1 MAITVD
7 TKMIALLGKPLR
19 QSFSPRMQ
27 NEAYEAAGLDYHYFP
42 VEVENDHLGDVINGL
57 KRMNFVG
64 FAVTKPNKIEVM
76 QYLDEIDELAE
87 KMGSCNTIVNNNGK
101 LKGYNTDGEGFVRS
115 LLSETDCKLEDSVFF
130 CFGAGGA
137 GRAIC
142 STLAFRGAKKI
153 YIVDKFE
160 ESSKSL
166 VDDINTKFA
175 TVAELVS
182 FENVEEINK
191 IVSSSDVVINASGIG
206 MYPHLDEV
214 PVSKES
220 LNSSQICFDATYNPL
235 KTKFLV
241 EAESIGCKIL
251 NGLGMVI
258 NQGAIQ
264 YSLWTGLPEPIEEFT
279 KSIEKIISEK

>member
-1 MAITVD
+1 MSITVD

-27 NEAYEAAGLDYHYFP
+27 NEAYEAAGLNYYYFP
-42 VEVENDHLGDVINGL
+42 VEVDNEHLGDVVNGL
-57 KRMNFVG
+57 KYMNFAG
-64 FAVTKPNKIEVM
+64 FAVTKPCKIEIM
-76 QYLDEIDELAE
+76 KYLDEIDELAE
-87 KMGSCNTIVNNNGK
+87 KMGSCNTVVNNNGK
-101 LKGYNTDGEGFVRS
+101 LKGYNTDGDGFVRS
-115 LLSETDCKLEDSVFF
+115 LLSETDCKVENSIFF

-153 YIVDKFE
+153 YIVDKFA

-166 VDDINTKFA
+166 VEDINIKF
-175 TVAELVS
+175 TSIAELVD
-182 FENVEEINK
+182 FENLDEINDK
-191 IVSSSDVVINASGIG
+191 VSSANVVINASGIG

-214 PVSKES
+214 LVSKES

-235 KTKFLV
+235 KTKFLM
-241 EAESIGCKIL
+241 EAESVGCKIL
-251 NGLGMVI
+251 NGIGMVI

-264 YSLWTGLPEPIEEFT
+264 YSLWTGLPEPLEIFT
-279 KSIEKIISEK
+279 KCIEKIASEK

>member
-57 KRMNFVG
+57 KHMNFVG

>member
-7 TKMIALLGKPLR
+7 TKMIALLGNPLR

-57 KRMNFVG
+57 KYMNFVG
-64 FAVTKPNKIEVM
+64 FAVTKPNKIEVIK
-76 QYLDEIDELAE
+76 YLDEIDELAE

-115 LLSETDCKLEDSVFF
+115 LLNETDCKLEDSVFF

-160 ESSKSL
+160 ESSQSL
-166 VDDINTKFA
+166 VEDINTKFA
-175 TVAELVS
+175 PVAELVD

-191 IVSSSDVVINASGIG
+191 KVSSSNVVINASGIG

-251 NGLGMVI
+251 NGIGMVI
-258 NQGAIQ
+258 NQGVIQ
-264 YSLWTGLPEPIEEFT
+264 YSLWTGLPEPIETFT
-279 KSIEKIISEK
+279 KSIEKIISER

>member
-57 KRMNFVG
+57 KHMNFVG

-115 LLSETDCKLEDSVFF
+115 LLSETDCKLEDSDFF

-182 FENVEEINK
+182 YENVEEINK

>member
-57 KRMNFVG
+57 KYMNFVG

-153 YIVDKFE
+153 YIVDKFK

-166 VDDINTKFA
+166 VEDINTKFA
-175 TVAELVS
+175 PVAELVS

-191 IVSSSDVVINASGIG
+191 KVSLSNVVINASGIG

-251 NGLGMVI
+251 NGIGMVI
-258 NQGAIQ
+258 NQGVIQ
-264 YSLWTGLPEPIEEFT
+264 YSLWTGLPEPIETFT
-279 KSIEKIISEK
+279 KSIEKIVSEK

>member
-1 MAITVD
+1 MSITVD

-27 NEAYEAAGLDYHYFP
+27 NEAYEAAGLDFHYFP

-57 KRMNFVG
+57 KYMNFVG
-64 FAVTKPNKIEVM
+64 FAVTKPNKIEILK
-76 QYLDEIDELAE
+76 YLDEIDELAE

-115 LLSETDCKLEDSVFF
+115 LLNETDCKLEESTFF

-142 STLAFRGAKKI
+142 STLAYRGAKKI

-160 ESSKSL
+160 DSSKSL
-166 VDDINTKFA
+166 VEDINTNFA
-175 TVAELVS
+175 PVAELVN
-182 FENVEEINK
+182 FEDVSDINNKVASSNV
-191 IVSSSDVVINASGIG
+191 VMNASGIG
-206 MYPHLDEV
+206 MYPYLDEV
-214 PVSKES
+214 PVGKEA

-241 EAESIGCKIL
+241 EAESIGCKII
-251 NGLGMVI
+251 NGIGMVI

-264 YSLWTGLPEPIEEFT
+264 YSLWTGLPEPTETFT
-279 KSIEKIISEK
+279 KSINKIITEK

>member
-27 NEAYEAAGLDYHYFP
+27 NEAYEGAGLDYHYFP
-42 VEVENDHLGDVINGL
+42 VEVENDHLGDVVNGL
-57 KRMNFVG
+57 KYMNFVG

-87 KMGSCNTIVNNNGK
+87 KMGSCNTIVNSNGK

-115 LLSETDCKLEDSVFF
+115 LLMETGCKLEGSVFF

-153 YIVDKFE
+153 YIVDKFVE
-160 ESSKSL
+160 ASKSL
-166 VDDINTKFA
+166 AEDINTKFA
-175 TVAELVS
+175 PVAELVD
-182 FENVEEINK
+182 FEDIEEVNKNVSLAN
-191 IVSSSDVVINASGIG
+191 VVINASGIG

-214 PVSKES
+214 PVSKEA
-220 LNSSQICFDATYNPL
+220 LNASQICFDATYNPL
-235 KTKFLV
+235 KTKFLL

-251 NGLGMVI
+251 NGIGMVI
-258 NQGAIQ
+258 NQGVIQ
-264 YSLWTGLPEPIEEFT
+264 YSLWTGLPEPIESFSD
-279 KSIEKIISEK
+279 SIEKIISEK